1 MTSTHVTQ
9 KTRVAILGGG
19 IGALTTALALTDP
32 DNPRRAEYD
41 VTVYQIGWRLG
52 GKGASGRNAEQAYR
66 IEEHGLH
73 IWFGCYDNA
82 FRWIRKVYAE
92 LGRAPDAPLAAWTDA
107 FKPHSAIVLKENV
120 GGEWKNWGGA
130 LPTNDLVP
138 GDETTFLPLWDYAIL
153 AIDLMADM
161 FRTSP
166 HAQPS
171 PTGDVDVH
179 FGDDVDQWL
188 DTLIGRDEGEL
199 LTLGDKLITA
209 AARAARGVGKEVDDF
224 AERLMKERSVILQW
238 IGKVLHELDQAVSG
252 VEHALTHDVIV
263 DLLTAFMRWTWQ
275 RIQPS
280 LQAGDDETRRL
291 WILLNF
297 GYANIRGGVEHDIIT
312 RGLDVLNEF
321 EYREFLIANSY
332 DDGGLMANSSWVLGI
347 YDAMFAYVNGD
358 NTTPPGQPF
367 PPNAKLEAGTVMRA
381 GVRQFLAYKGASVW
395 KMQAG
400 MGDTI
405 FAPIYTVLQRRGV
418 SVKFFHRVKSVQPSA
433 DGKRVER
440 IAIGQ
445 QATPREGEYQPL
457 FDVKG
462 LPCWPSKPRYEQLVE
477 GQALQDRDIDLE
489 SYCDDWPD
497 VGELTL
503 EVDRD
508 FDIAVMGISLGALP
522 YVACDLIRSSAK
534 WQGMVN
540 NVPTIRTQAAQLW
553 LRPTAY
559 QLGWTP
565 MQRPILTCYEVS
577 PLNTWADMSH
587 LIDRE
592 NWGVGNYPL
601 NIAYFCGPMREAP
614 IVNGACGP
622 MPGCDAMDQAAA
634 DADVKAT
641 TLRLLNQQIAP
652 QWPKA
657 VVDAGPDAHFDWDLL
672 VAAKERGQRDA
683 GRFETQYWHANVKP
697 SERYV
702 LTTPGS
708 SKFRLPA
715 RDAEEFTNL
724 VLAGDWT
731 ANGFNLGC
739 VEATTMS
746 GLLASNAISGYPLK
760 SDIIALDL

>member
-1 MTSTHVTQ
+1 MTQIH
-9 KTRVAILGGG
+9 KTRVSILGGG

-32 DNPRRAEYD
+32 ENPRHADYD
-41 VTVYQIGWRLG
+41 VTIYQIGWRLG
-52 GKGASGRNAEQAYR
+52 GKGASGRNIERAYR

-92 LGRAPDAPLAAWTDA
+92 LGRAPDAPLASWTDA

-120 GGEWKNWGGA
+120 NGEWKNWIGA
-130 LPTNDLVP
+130 LPTNDLIP
-138 GDETTFLPLWDYAIL
+138 GDDTTFLPLWDYAIL

-161 FRTSP
+161 FRNSP

-179 FGDDVDQWL
+179 FGDDIDQWL
-188 DTLIGRDEGEL
+188 DTLVGQSEGEL
-199 LTLGDKLITA
+199 LTLGDKLLTA
-209 AARAARGVGKEVDDF
+209 AVRAARGVGKEADDF
-224 AERLMKERSVILQW
+224 AQRLMRDRSVILQW
-238 IGKVLHELDQAVSG
+238 IGKTLHELEEAVSG
-252 VEHALTHDVIV
+252 AEHFITHDVVI
-263 DLLTAFMRWTWQ
+263 DLLTAFMHWMWQ

-280 LQAGDDETRRL
+280 LNDGDDETRRL

-297 GYANIRGGVEHDIIT
+297 AYANIRGGVEHDIVT
-312 RGLDVLNEF
+312 RGLDVLNDF
-321 EYREFLIANSY
+321 EYRDFLIANSY
-332 DDGGLMANSSWVLGI
+332 NDGGLMANSSWVLGI

-358 NTTPPGQPF
+358 NTIPPGQSF

-405 FAPIYTVLQRRGV
+405 FAPIYTVLRRRGV
-418 SVKFFHRVKSVQPSA
+418 NIQFFHRVKSVQPSA
-433 DGKRVER
+433 DGKRIER
-440 IAIGQ
+440 IVIGQ
-445 QATPREGEYQPL
+445 QATVRTGKYQPL
-457 FDVKG
+457 LDVKG
-462 LPCWPSKPRYEQLVE
+462 LPCWPSTPLYDQMVE
-477 GQALQDRDIDLE
+477 GAALKQKGIDLE

-497 VGELTL
+497 IHELML
-503 EVDRD
+503 EVDKD

-522 YVACDLIRSSAK
+522 YVACDLIRASPR

-540 NVPTIRTQAAQLW
+540 NIPTIRTQAAQLW

-577 PLNTWADMSH
+577 PLNTWADRSH
-587 LIDRE
+587 LVDRE
-592 NWGVGNYPL
+592 NWTVENYPL
-601 NIAYFCGPMREAP
+601 NLAYFCGPMQETP
-614 IVNGACGP
+614 IVNGVCGP
-622 MPGCDAMDQAAA
+622 MPDCAAMDQATA
-634 DADVKAT
+634 DAQVKAT
-641 TLRLLNQQIAP
+641 TLALLNQHITP
-652 QWPKA
+652 QWPNA
-657 VVDAGPDAHFDWDLL
+657 VADKGPNAQFDWDLL
-672 VAAKERGQRDA
+672 VAANDTGQRGA
-683 GRFETQYWHANVKP
+683 SRFETQYWHANVKP

-702 LTTPGS
+702 LSTPGS
-708 SKFRLPA
+708 SKHRLPSH
-715 RDAEEFTNL
+715 DPDEFTNL
-724 VLAGDWT
+724 YLAGDWT
-731 ANGFNLGC
+731 YNGFNLGC

-760 SDIIALDL
+760 TDILALDL